1 MNILT
6 GNVKLHEQEK
16 EKQPNDQ
23 NRKRRNG
30 LQRS

>member
-1 MNILT
+1 MKILT

-16 EKQPNDQ
+16 EKKPNDQ

-30 LQRS
+30 